1 MLGVNSLLHCRLIH
15 RFTAL
20 IAILAIGT
28 HVMIVHAHQE
38 SQNNVD
44 YQRDIAPLLAE
55 HCSHCHGVDEASRQG
70 GLRLDKREDALRG
83 GDSGARA
90 IALDDVDNSE
100 ILKRVLSN
108 DPDIVMP
115 PPSEKK
121 PVSAEGVAK
130 LRDWIRSGAPY
141 DTHWSFTP
149 PAKKNLPGLPEEKP
163 IDSFVHHQLRV
174 KNWSPAPRATKEELI
189 RRVYLDLIGLPPSP
203 EELAEAVEASFEQTV
218 DKLLQS
224 ERFGEKWGRLW
235 LDLARYSDTNGYEK
249 DLQREQWKYRDW
261 VIDAFN
267 KDMPYDRFVI
277 EQIAGDMLPNATQSQ
292 IIATGF
298 LRNSMIN
305 EEGAIVPEQFRMVE
319 MFDRIDCVGK
329 SILGLTTQCAQC
341 HTHKFDPITHHEY
354 FGMFAYLNNSYEAQ
368 SWVYTDEQKK
378 EITTIHEELS
388 KVDSLVREKHP
399 QWKTEIDRWREEFLG
414 KEVAWSFPQF
424 HQLESISG
432 LNHPTQEPDGSILM
446 KGHTSSDIFF
456 VSKLGPQKITGLR
469 IELLT
474 HLDFPHAGPGRSKTG
489 TWGITEIELF
499 TKRPGE
505 KDWVKHK
512 LVSPTSDFSNQD
524 TKSADGKKS
533 TGPVTYLVD
542 GTDDTTWTADR
553 GVGKRNQPSLA
564 VMRLE
569 SPIELPEGAE
579 VKIAMRMTDMVGCCR
594 WSLTDANEPS
604 AAPIDYAAQLALQVK
619 DREWTES
626 EATEVFRAWAK
637 GLPEWSD
644 FSAKVD
650 ELWKKHPVAATSILH
665 LQERPARDPRITK
678 LLDRG
683 NWDQPTDAIEPHVP
697 AAFHPFPKGEPNN
710 RLGFAK
716 WLVSPDSP
724 FAARVAVNR
733 VWQALFGEGLL
744 ETPDDFG
751 VRAPLPENRDL
762 LDWLSVDFMENGWS
776 HKKLIRQIVL
786 SETYQRTSKG
796 LGPSRDEDPRNR
808 WLARGPRFRADA
820 EVVRDIALCVS
831 GLLHH
836 KMGGPSVI
844 PPVPQSVL
852 DYNYTYPSY
861 WKAAEGPE
869 RYRRTVYGFRKRS
882 MPDPVTSSLDAPN
895 GDLSCARRVRSN
907 TPLAALT
914 GLNETIFVEAA
925 RALALRVLREGG
937 ESDQQRIDRVF
948 LLCLSRLPT
957 QDESR
962 VVQNLLDSQRKRL
975 AEGWINAKE
984 IATGDAA
991 LAPDLPPKATPQDA
1005 AAWTVVSRVLLN
1017 LDETITKN

>member
-1 MLGVNSLLHCRLIH
+1 MFGSNTRPLPFVLVLLPFLCGWDD
-15 RFTAL
+15 AY
-20 IAILAIGT
+20 G
-28 HVMIVHAHQE
+28 QE
-38 SQNNVD
+38 GAKGQEASAAEVD
-44 YQRDIAPLLAE
+44 YQKDIAPLLAE
-55 HCSHCHGVDEASRQG
+55 HCTHCHGVDEASRQG
-70 GLRLDKREDALRG
+70 GLRLDQRDDALRG
-83 GDSGARA
+83 GDSGKHA
-90 IALDDVDNSE
+90 IALEDVDQSE
-100 ILKRVLSN
+100 ILRRILST
-108 DPDIVMP
+108 DPDEVMP

-121 PVSAEGVAK
+121 PVSADGVAK
-130 LRDWIRSGAPY
+130 LKEWIRQGAPY
-141 DTHWSFTP
+141 ASHWSFTP
-149 PAKKNLPGLPEEKP
+149 PTKKPLPGKPDEGP
-163 IDSFVHHQLRV
+163 IDSFVNHQLRS
-174 KNWSPAPRATKEELI
+174 KNLVAAPQASKEELV

-203 EELAEAVEASFEQTV
+203 EELDEAVKSPLESTV

-249 DLQREQWKYRDW
+249 DLQREQWMYRDW

-267 KDMPYDRFVI
+267 RDMPYDRFVI
-277 EQIAGDMLPNATQSQ
+277 EQIAGDLLPNPTQTQ
-292 IIATGF
+292 MIATGF

-368 SWVYTDEQKK
+368 SWVYTEEQQEEIANIKQKLDEIDAK
-378 EITTIHEELS
+378 
-388 KVDSLVREKHP
+388 VREKHP
-399 QWKTEIDRWREEFLG
+399 AWQTELGQWREDWVS
-414 KEVAWSFPQF
+414 KQAAWRFPSF

-432 LNHPTQEPDGSILM
+432 LNHPTQEPDHSILM
-446 KGHTSSDIFF
+446 KGHTSGDIFF
-456 VSKLGPQKITGLR
+456 VSKPEAQKITGLR

-474 HLDFPHAGPGRSKTG
+474 HLDFPHAGPGRSKLG
-489 TWGITEIELF
+489 TWGIHEIELF
-499 TKRPGE
+499 TKGAE
-505 KDWVKHK
+505 GKEWVKHK
-512 LVSPTSDFSNQD
+512 LVQPVADFSNEEQ
-524 TKSADGKKS
+524 KSADGKKA

-553 GVGKRNQPSLA
+553 GVGRRNQPSVA

-569 SPIELPEGAE
+569 TPIELTAGTEI
-579 VKIAMRMTDMVGCCR
+579 KIAMRMSDMVGCCR
-594 WSLTDANEPS
+594 WSFTDASEPTV
-604 AAPIDYAAQLALQVK
+604 APIDYAAQLAMLVQ
-619 DREWTES
+619 DREWNDVEKS
-626 EATEVFRAWAK
+626 VVFRTWAK
-637 GLPEWSD
+637 TLPEWSELNGEVE
-644 FSAKVD
+644 S
-650 ELWKKHPVAATSILH
+650 LWKKFPVAATSILH
-665 LQERPARDPRITK
+665 LHERPSRDPRITK
-678 LLDRG
+678 ILDRG
-683 NWDQPTDAIEPHVP
+683 NWDQPTVPIEPRVP

-716 WLVSPDSP
+716 WLVAPESP

-751 VRAPLPENRDL
+751 VRAPLPEYRDL
-762 LDWLSVDFMENGWS
+762 LDWLAVDFMEHGWS
-776 HKKLIRQIVL
+776 HKKLIRQIIL
-786 SETYQRTSKG
+786 SETYQRSSKG
-796 LGPSRDEDPRNR
+796 SGPAREDDPRNR

-820 EVVRDIALCVS
+820 EVVRDIALSVS
-831 GLLHH
+831 GLIHN

-882 MPDPVTSSLDAPN
+882 MPDPVASTLDAPN

-925 RALALRVLREGG
+925 RALALRILREGG
-937 ESDQQRIDRVF
+937 ESDRQRIERAF
-948 LLCLSRLPT
+948 LLCISRLPSSE
-957 QDESR
+957 ESR
-962 VVQNLLDSQRKRL
+962 VVEQLLESQRKRL
-975 AEGWINAKE
+975 ADGWINAKE

-991 LAPDLPPKATPQDA
+991 IAPALPPNTTPQDA